1 MTRKDCG
8 ICGKKFTGTTSDTRY
23 KAHCKTEHLEFYRT
37 SIRPL
42 KDPKLINR
50 EAYLKRKKEKPD
62 VVELQQTMAR
72 IRRKARNEQIRSL
85 QNRSPP
91 EPPAIPEEPFIDE
104 FNPYHVAST
113 EFGIFVGVRY
123 AQLLENSII
132 ISLERYESASAGL
145 SPRVASLVK
154 EALVMARRD
163 PIATLARYYHNYR
176 RSLLAVEDYPD
187 QKKKY
192 EELLNRHINKQQN
205 HKLWIDTEML
215 SASATRLYTEYKL
228 KKGVP
233 TQTGAVNDGD
243 GDGDQDED
251 GSDSEDD
258 TNNVIDPALQ
268 LDPGAAVRKEVGD
281 TMAEGQT
288 VGTSSEAAVSN

>member
-1 MTRKDCG
+1 MTRRDCG

-37 SIRPL
+37 SIRLL

-62 VVELQQTMAR
+62 VVEVQQTMAR
-72 IRRKARNEQIRSL
+72 MRRKARNEQIRSL

-113 EFGIFVGVRY
+113 EFGIFVGVTY
-123 AQLLENSII
+123 AQLLEHSII
-132 ISLERYESASAGL
+132 VSLERYESASAGL
-145 SPRVASLVK
+145 SPRVASLLK
-154 EALVMARRD
+154 GALVMARRD
-163 PIATLARYYHNYR
+163 PIATLARHYHNYR
-176 RSLLAVEDYPD
+176 QLLTA
-187 QKKKY
+187 
-192 EELLNRHINKQQN
+192 R
-205 HKLWIDTEML
+205 
-215 SASATRLYTEYKL
+215 ATRLYTEYQL

-243 GDGDQDED
+243 GDGDEDED

-258 TNNVIDPALQ
+258 TNDVIDPALQ

-281 TMAEGQT
+281 AVAEGQA
-288 VGTSSEAAVSN
+288 VGTSSEAAASN